1 MKRFLSWV
9 VLLLISFVTNILT
22 SLVLGVGFYVLDLVN
37 ELTTFWRI
45 AAYLIGG
52 SAFLSFLLFPAHY
65 GALGAVTASEAIKH
79 SNKGMRYVIFSSCM
93 LAANILYMIRE
104 FLNDS
109 FPLAVIFMCIY
120 YIMLIIT
127 GKASV
132 RLRNEE
138 AHVQNQTEKPVN
150 KQYTFSSPE
159 ENFRNVD
166 LRKSENVSQKSYC
179 RICGSLIETKTKK
192 CPGCGKQYFR
202 GINTKL
208 LLNFVFGTII
218 LVSLSFNIILYIGY
232 VELADE
238 KHIVMNEKQ
247 GSEKATLEG
256 LKALIEKEK
265 DPTVAAIGKIRDRQR
280 KEKVKNIIAARSP
293 EFTASSG
300 SSTPADATVKE
311 DVSSEYDKGYDKGY
325 NKGYDAGYNVGYNVG
340 YSKGKSKSTVITQ
353 PSITYSYDSDDETCI
368 MPGCDSSPS
377 RNSFYCYSHECMHVG
392 CHNKIANDYCNYCI
406 NHKCLVPDCNF
417 SQAYNSIY
425 CYIHKD

>member
-166 LRKSENVSQKSYC
+166 LRKSENASQKSYC

-247 GSEKATLEG
+247 GL
-256 LKALIEKEK
+256 EKEVE
-265 DPTVAAIGKIRDRQR
+265 TL
-280 KEKVKNIIAARSP
+280 
-293 EFTASSG
+293 
-300 SSTPADATVKE
+300 KE
-311 DVSSEYDKGYDKGY
+311 DVSAEYDKGYD
-325 NKGYDAGYNVGYNVG
+325 VGYNVG

-368 MPGCDSSPS
+368 MPGCDRSPS
-377 RNSFYCYSHECMHVG
+377 RNSFYCYSHECMDVG

-406 NHKCLVPDCNF
+406 NHKCLVPDCNS